1 MLIYRGGMPDTM
13 MNTYVKYSS
22 LFAAMVHDYQHG
34 GLNNDFLIKT
44 HHPFALLYNDQS
56 PLENHHCAAT
66 CKLIYDEEFRYLPV
80 GLLKLAGFM
89 PPHPPSRPAEPPSE
103 GARTP
108 LVYPIGL

>member
-1 MLIYRGGMPDTM
+1 MLIYRGGMPDTV
-13 MNTYVKYSS
+13 MNTHVKYSS

-80 GLLKLAGFM
+80 GLVKLAG
-89 PPHPPSRPAEPPSE
+89 HEALS
-103 GARTP
+103 
-108 LVYPIGL
+108 LVCCGNPTVSPCQKQSTS